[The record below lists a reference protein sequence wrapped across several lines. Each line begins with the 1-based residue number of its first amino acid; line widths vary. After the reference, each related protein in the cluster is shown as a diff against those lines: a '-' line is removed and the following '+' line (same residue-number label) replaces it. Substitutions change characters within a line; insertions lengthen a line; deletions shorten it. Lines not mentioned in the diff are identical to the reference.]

1 MRDARLFIFS
11 LCLLLP
17 STDANAQSNPALYI
31 YEQDGETK
39 VSSIPIPGKTP
50 ARMVTGQPSQL
61 EATASIEE
69 DKLPFVLLA
78 IESAARHGV
87 EPALV
92 CAVIEVES
100 SFEPMATS
108 EKGAAGLMQIT
119 HHLWDEFELENPWE
133 PRANIEVGTVYLA
146 RLLTRYHGKLDW
158 ALAAYNAGSG
168 KVRAA
173 GGPPSY
179 TRDYILKVVRARER
193 WRARLSSL
201 LTR

>member
-1 MRDARLFIFS
+1 MKHALLSLLIGFLLFA
-11 LCLLLP
+11 CP
-17 STDANAQSNPALYI
+17 GANAQTNPTLYI
-31 YEQDGETK
+31 YEQGGETR
-39 VSSIPIPGKTP
+39 VSSTPIPGQTP
-50 ARMVTGQPSQL
+50 ARVVTGQPSKL
-61 EATASIEE
+61 ETPASIEK

-119 HHLWDEFELENPWE
+119 HHLWDEFSLENPWE
-133 PRANIEVGTVYLA
+133 PRANIEVGTMYLA

-168 KVRAA
+168 RVRAA

>member
-1 MRDARLFIFS
+1 
-11 LCLLLP
+11 
-17 STDANAQSNPALYI
+17 
-31 YEQDGETK
+31 
-39 VSSIPIPGKTP
+39 
-50 ARMVTGQPSQL
+50 MVTGQPSQL

-92 CAVIEVES
+92 CSVIEVES
-100 SFEPMATS
+100 SFDPMATS

-119 HHLWDEFELENPWE
+119 HHLWDEFSLENPWE

>member
-1 MRDARLFIFS
+1 MRYTHLFIFS

-17 STDANAQSNPALYI
+17 STDANAQTNPTLYI
-31 YEQDGETK
+31 YEQEGETR

-50 ARMVTGQPSQL
+50 ARVITGQPSQL
-61 EATASIEE
+61 KAAPSIEE

-78 IESAARHGV
+78 IESATRHGV
-87 EPALV
+87 DPALV

-119 HHLWDEFELENPWE
+119 HHLWDEFSLENPWE
-133 PRANIEVGTVYLA
+133 PRANIEVGTMYLA
-146 RLLTRYHGKLDW
+146 RVLTRYHGKIDW

-168 KVRAA
+168 RVRGA

-179 TRDYILKVVRARER
+179 TRDYILKVVRAREK
-193 WRARLSSL
+193 WRTHLSPL
-201 LTR
+201 LKR

>member
-1 MRDARLFIFS
+1 MRRILLFIFS
-11 LCLLLP
+11 LCLVLP
-17 STDANAQSNPALYI
+17 GANTNAQTNSTLYI
-31 YEQDGETK
+31 YEQGGETR
-39 VSSIPIPGKTP
+39 VSSIPIPGQTP
-50 ARMVTGQPSQL
+50 ARVVTGQPSQL
-61 EATASIEE
+61 EAPASIEE

-78 IESAARHGV
+78 IESATRHGV
-87 EPALV
+87 DPALV

-133 PRANIEVGTVYLA
+133 PRANIEVGTMYLA

-193 WRARLSSL
+193 WRTRLSPL
-201 LTR
+201 LKR